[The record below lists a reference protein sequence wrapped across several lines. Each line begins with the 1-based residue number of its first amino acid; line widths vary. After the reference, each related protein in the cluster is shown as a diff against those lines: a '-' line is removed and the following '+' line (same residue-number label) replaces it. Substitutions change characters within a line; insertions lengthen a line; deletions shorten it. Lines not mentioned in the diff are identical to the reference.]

1 MIRIYLSKLLG
12 EKRITQ
18 KELSDKTG
26 IRPATINEIYH
37 EIIERVNL
45 EHLDLICEVLNCK
58 LDDLIQYIPN
68 DIPKTGQNLKKEKNK
83 KEN

>member
-18 KELSDKTG
+18 KDLSEKTG

-37 EIIERVNL
+37 EIIERINL

-68 DIPKTGQNLKKEKNK
+68 EIPKTGENLKKEKNK